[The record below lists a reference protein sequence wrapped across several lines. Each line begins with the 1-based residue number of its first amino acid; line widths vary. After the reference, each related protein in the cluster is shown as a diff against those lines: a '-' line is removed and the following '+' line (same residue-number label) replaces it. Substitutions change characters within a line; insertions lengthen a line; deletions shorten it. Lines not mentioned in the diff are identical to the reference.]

1 MMNFQNLQI
10 KNTIDFGQTPEIWW
24 VVGRILQNNS
34 LNKVIFSKFVGLS
47 FAIEIMYKSS
57 SIYL

>member
-1 MMNFQNLQI
+1 M
-10 KNTIDFGQTPEIWW
+10 IDFGQTPEIWL

-47 FAIEIMYKSS
+47 FAVEIIYKSS
-57 SIYL
+57 PIYL